1 MEEIVQYVL
10 LAIVVMLVYKK
21 PECLK
26 ALVKNK
32 VLLIGL
38 ILLNVHLTV
47 TYGVSCGILGSVII
61 IMLMDSD
68 GYEYKEAFNPK
79 LEVWKPDKFTQA
91 CVNSF
96 GFQISNFGLKA
107 SLYSYPSS
115 SINII
120 IITEPNTPEDTPYVT
135 VK

>member
-32 VLLIGL
+32 VLLICL

-47 TYGVSCGILGSVII
+47 TYGASCGVLGSVII

-68 GYEYKEAFNPK
+68 GYQYKEAFNPK
-79 LEVWKPDKFTQA
+79 LEVWKPKEFTQA
-91 CVNSF
+91 CVSDIDRNIKIKSESNSMLASKQIDNHTNG
-96 GFQISNFGLKA
+96 GFKDADKQ
-107 SLYSYPSS
+107 LY
-115 SINII
+115 
-120 IITEPNTPEDTPYVT
+120 
-135 VK
+135 

>member
-1 MEEIVQYVL
+1 
-10 LAIVVMLVYKK
+10 MLVYKK

-47 TYGVSCGILGSVII
+47 TYGASCGVLGSVII

-68 GYEYKEAFNPK
+68 GYQYKEAFNPK
-79 LEVWKPDKFTQA
+79 LEVWKPKEFTQA
-91 CVNSF
+91 CVSDIDRNIKIKSESNSMLASKQIDNHTNG
-96 GFQISNFGLKA
+96 GFKDADKQ
-107 SLYSYPSS
+107 LY
-115 SINII
+115 
-120 IITEPNTPEDTPYVT
+120 
-135 VK
+135 

>member
-32 VLLIGL
+32 VLLLGL

-47 TYGVSCGILGSVII
+47 TYGASCGVLGSVII

-68 GYEYKEAFNPK
+68 GYQYKEAFNPK
-79 LEVWKPDKFTQA
+79 LEVWKPKEFTQA
-91 CVNSF
+91 CVSDIDRDIKIKSESNSMLSSKQIDNHTNG
-96 GFQISNFGLKA
+96 GFKDADKQ
-107 SLYSYPSS
+107 LY
-115 SINII
+115 
-120 IITEPNTPEDTPYVT
+120 
-135 VK
+135 

>member
-26 ALVKNK
+26 AFVKNK

-47 TYGVSCGILGSVII
+47 TYGASCGVLGSVII

-79 LEVWKPDKFTQA
+79 LEVWKPKEFTQA
-91 CVNSF
+91 CVSDIDRNIKIKSESNSMLASNQIDNHTNG
-96 GFQISNFGLKA
+96 GFKDADKQ
-107 SLYSYPSS
+107 LY
-115 SINII
+115 
-120 IITEPNTPEDTPYVT
+120 
-135 VK
+135 

>member
-1 MEEIVQYVL
+1 MEEIVQYIL

-47 TYGVSCGILGSVII
+47 TYGASCGVLGSVII

-68 GYEYKEAFNPK
+68 GYQYKEAFNPK
-79 LEVWKPDKFTQA
+79 LEVWKPKEFTQA
-91 CVNSF
+91 CVSDIDRNIKIKSESNSMLASKQIDNHTNG
-96 GFQISNFGLKA
+96 GFKDADKQ
-107 SLYSYPSS
+107 LY
-115 SINII
+115 
-120 IITEPNTPEDTPYVT
+120 
-135 VK
+135 

>member
-32 VLLIGL
+32 VLLMGL
-38 ILLNVHLTV
+38 ILLNVYLTV
-47 TYGVSCGILGSVII
+47 TYGASCGVLGSVII

-68 GYEYKEAFNPK
+68 GYQYKEAFNPK
-79 LEVWKPDKFTQA
+79 LEVWKPKKFTQA
-91 CVNSF
+91 CVSDIDRNIKIKSESNSMLASKQIDNHTTG
-96 GFQISNFGLKA
+96 GFKDADKQ
-107 SLYSYPSS
+107 LY
-115 SINII
+115 
-120 IITEPNTPEDTPYVT
+120 
-135 VK
+135 

>member
-1 MEEIVQYVL
+1 MEEIIQYVL

-47 TYGVSCGILGSVII
+47 TYGASCGVLGSVII

-68 GYEYKEAFNPK
+68 GYQYKEAFNPK
-79 LEVWKPDKFTQA
+79 LEVWKPKEFTQA
-91 CVNSF
+91 CVSDIDRNIKIKSESNSMLASKQIDNHTNG
-96 GFQISNFGLKA
+96 GFKDADKQ
-107 SLYSYPSS
+107 LY
-115 SINII
+115 
-120 IITEPNTPEDTPYVT
+120 
-135 VK
+135 

>member
-26 ALVKNK
+26 AFVKNK

-47 TYGVSCGILGSVII
+47 TYGASCGVLGSVII

-68 GYEYKEAFNPK
+68 GYQYKEAFNPK
-79 LEVWKPDKFTQA
+79 LEVWKPKEFTQA
-91 CVNSF
+91 CVSDIDRNIKIKSESNSMLASKQIDNHTNG
-96 GFQISNFGLKA
+96 GFKDADKQ
-107 SLYSYPSS
+107 LY
-115 SINII
+115 
-120 IITEPNTPEDTPYVT
+120 
-135 VK
+135 

>member
-38 ILLNVHLTV
+38 ILLNVYLTV
-47 TYGVSCGILGSVII
+47 TYGASCGVLGSVII

-68 GYEYKEAFNPK
+68 GYQYKEAFNPK
-79 LEVWKPDKFTQA
+79 LEVWKPKEFTQA
-91 CVNSF
+91 CVSDIDRNIKIKSESNSMLASKQIDNHTNG
-96 GFQISNFGLKA
+96 GFKDADKQ
-107 SLYSYPSS
+107 LY
-115 SINII
+115 
-120 IITEPNTPEDTPYVT
+120 
-135 VK
+135 

>member
-1 MEEIVQYVL
+1 MEEIVQYIL

-47 TYGVSCGILGSVII
+47 TYGSSCGILGSVII
-61 IMLMDSD
+61 IMLMDED
-68 GYEYKEAFNPK
+68 GYKYKEAFNPK
-79 LEVWKPDKFTQA
+79 LEVWKPKKFTQA
-91 CVNSF
+91 CESDIDRDIKVKSETNSMLATN
-96 GFQISNFGLKA
+96 QIDNHTNGGYKESEKQ
-107 SLYSYPSS
+107 LY
-115 SINII
+115 
-120 IITEPNTPEDTPYVT
+120 
-135 VK
+135 

>member
-1 MEEIVQYVL
+1 MEEIIQYVL

-47 TYGVSCGILGSVII
+47 TYGASCGVLGSVII

-68 GYEYKEAFNPK
+68 GYQYKEAFNPK
-79 LEVWKPDKFTQA
+79 LEVWKPKEFTQA
-91 CVNSF
+91 CVSDIDRDMKIKSESNSMLASKQIDNHTNG
-96 GFQISNFGLKA
+96 GFKDADKQ
-107 SLYSYPSS
+107 LY
-115 SINII
+115 
-120 IITEPNTPEDTPYVT
+120 
-135 VK
+135 